1 MKNIFKNILL
11 ICILASIVSC
21 EKDFEDLNKNPYAT
35 TITSV
40 GPLFNNVVSSLKLG
54 WNEQFYVHNEVLY
67 KQTQLAAL
75 TSESWQ
81 NLSIGTEDIWGN
93 YYVALAHIR
102 DIEHRLD
109 EIENPAH
116 PDSLNNVRGMT
127 LILRAYK
134 TFRVSDLFGD
144 IPYFDAG
151 RGYSGTEYLHPKY
164 DTQEDIYLA
173 LLEDLKWA
181 AENISLSPQS
191 STGGTFFS
199 IASYDKLFDGNLLMW
214 IKFANSLRLRH
225 AMRLAEQEPQLAAEI
240 LTDIFDNNL
249 PVIEPGEDVVMMPY
263 LQNWIKESTNWSFRE
278 HKHLR
283 MGSNIWNQMA
293 DNDSNNGTGFFDP
306 RAFIFF
312 ESNNDNKWVAY
323 PQIPNANTPPSG
335 GVPYGQHRDLNYPIK
350 GEDCIYSPFNYFLI
364 TDENTIPEIILT
376 GAEYFFIKSEAYFRG
391 IGLPQDENLGSA
403 DYFNGVIASMDF
415 WDQLKNTSTI
425 WHYTDPNYDPD
436 DKFIVANEIFFLT
449 DPEEKLDL
457 LYTQRWLDA
466 FRQPW
471 EAYSLTRRTE
481 RTPREGDPLNYF
493 RLVYPPSE
501 SEHNTANWS
510 AQSATMGGDLSTVKV
525 WWME

>member
-11 ICILASIVSC
+11 ICILASMVSC
-21 EKDFEDLNKNPYAT
+21 EKDFEELNENPYAT
-35 TITSV
+35 TITDV
-40 GPLFNNVVSSLKLG
+40 GPLFNNVVSSLRLG

-75 TSESWQ
+75 TSEAWQ

-93 YYVALAHIR
+93 YYTALAHIR

-109 EIENPAH
+109 EMENPAH

-134 TFRVSDLFGD
+134 TFRVTDLFGD
-144 IPYFDAG
+144 MPYFEAG

-164 DTQEDIYLA
+164 DSQEDIYIS
-173 LLEDLKWA
+173 LLDDLKWA
-181 AENISLSPQS
+181 SENISLLPQT
-191 STGGTFFS
+191 STGGSYYS
-199 IASYDKLFDGNLLMW
+199 ITSYDKLFGGNLLMW
-214 IKFANSLRLRH
+214 KKFANSLRLRH
-225 AMRLAEQEPQLAAEI
+225 AMRIAEKEPALAAEI
-240 LTDIFDNNL
+240 IADIFENNL
-249 PVIEPGEDVVMMPY
+249 PVIKPGEDVLMMPIEQDW
-263 LQNWIKESTNWSFRE
+263 LKESTNWSFRE

-293 DNDSNNGTGFFDP
+293 DNDSSNGTGFYDP

-312 ESNNDNKWVAY
+312 ESNNDNKWAAY
-323 PQIPNANTPPSG
+323 PQIPDANTIPSG
-335 GVPYGQHRDLNYPIK
+335 GVPYGQHRDLNYAIK

-364 TDENTIPEIILT
+364 EDENTIPEIILT
-376 GAEYFFIKSEAYFRG
+376 GAEFFFIKSEAYFRG
-391 IGLPQDENLGSA
+391 IGLPQDESGGKAACA
-403 DYFNGVIASMDF
+403 DGVTASMNYWND
-415 WDQLKNTSTI
+415 LMENSSI
-425 WHYTDPNYDPD
+425 WHYTDPNYELINPFDVINKIFTVE
-436 DKFIVANEIFFLT
+436 DKLEFL
-449 DPEEKLDL
+449 
-457 LYTQRWLDA
+457 YAQRWLDS

-481 RTPREGDPLNYF
+481 GTPREGDPLNYF

-510 AQSATMGGDLSTVKV
+510 AQAAKMGGDESTTKV